1 MNTPLTPL
9 PVPNVADLY
18 HLSGCDA
25 SVRVRRLIERGIVR
39 KLLDE
44 LLAQGWTITVD
55 DGEERH
61 TAPADLLAADLIEH
75 HMANIFA
82 VDECHLYLGKGNVR
96 GVVFFVFGN
105 DGWDCINDYSSN
117 LDLHVIDEYVDA
129 MSEWA

>member
-82 VDECHLYLGKGNVR
+82 VDECHLYLGKGKETK
-96 GVVFFVFGN
+96 VVFLVFGN
-105 DGWDCINDYSSN
+105 GGWDCIADHSLS
-117 LDLHVIDEYVDA
+117 LDLKAVDEYA
-129 MSEWA
+129 EALSEWA

>member
-9 PVPNVADLY
+9 PAPNEADLY

-44 LLAQGWTITVD
+44 LLGQGWTITVD
-55 DGEERH
+55 DGEEQH
-61 TAPADLLAADLIEH
+61 PTPPGLAPADLIEH

-82 VDECHLYLGKGNVR
+82 VDECRLYLRKGDQKG
-96 GVVFFVFGN
+96 GVFLVFGN
-105 DGWDCINDYSSN
+105 DGWDCIADYSLS
-117 LDLHVIDEYVDA
+117 LDLKAVDDYA
-129 MSEWA
+129 EALSEWA